1 MPRIGHIQQTA
12 QFDLFG
18 IVRLD
23 LLRHV
28 MEHVAADVLVDYF
41 NLNYFLKLFKYNLT
55 LQVFNRIRSVRNEE
69 FNFLMLLRILV
80 EE

>member
-18 IVRLD
+18 IVRLN

-41 NLNYFLKLFKYNLT
+41 NLNYFKIFKNNFNLAD
-55 LQVFNRIRSVRNEE
+55 L
-69 FNFLMLLRILV
+69 
-80 EE
+80 